1 MADEKL
7 ILSEGNGEFTKK
19 QIFVLNMVKEKDF
32 DSGNEINRKKK
43 NEKRDTIMKI
53 LGALVEHHE
62 SRVSR
67 LLSYWSG
74 WQLEVEIKKKV
85 WGKLRKSLNVILSNL
100 HFISQAVGTNDVY
113 FPSIDNIL
121 SAFEIEIKV

>member
-7 ILSEGNGEFTKK
+7 ILTEGNGEFTKK
-19 QIFVLNMVKEKDF
+19 QVFVLNMVKEKDF
-32 DSGNEINRKKK
+32 DRGNEINRKKK
-43 NEKRDTIMKI
+43 NQKRDTIMKI

-74 WQLEVEIKKKV
+74 WQLEVKVKKRV
-85 WGKLRKSLNVILSNL
+85 WGKLWKSFNVILSNL
-100 HFISQAVGTNDVY
+100 HFITQAVG
-113 FPSIDNIL
+113 IH
-121 SAFEIEIKV
+121 

>member
-1 MADEKL
+1 
-7 ILSEGNGEFTKK
+7 
-19 QIFVLNMVKEKDF
+19 MVKEEDF
-32 DSGNEINRKKK
+32 DGRNEINRKKK

-74 WQLEVEIKKKV
+74 W
-85 WGKLRKSLNVILSNL
+85 
-100 HFISQAVGTNDVY
+100 
-113 FPSIDNIL
+113 
-121 SAFEIEIKV
+121 

>member
-19 QIFVLNMVKEKDF
+19 QIFALNMVKEEDF
-32 DSGNEINRKKK
+32 DGRNEINRKKK

-53 LGALVEHHE
+53 LGALVKHHE

-85 WGKLRKSLNVILSNL
+85 WGKLWKSLNVILSNL
-100 HFISQAVGTNDVY
+100 HFISQAVGTNNVY

-121 SAFEIEIKV
+121 SAFEIKIKV